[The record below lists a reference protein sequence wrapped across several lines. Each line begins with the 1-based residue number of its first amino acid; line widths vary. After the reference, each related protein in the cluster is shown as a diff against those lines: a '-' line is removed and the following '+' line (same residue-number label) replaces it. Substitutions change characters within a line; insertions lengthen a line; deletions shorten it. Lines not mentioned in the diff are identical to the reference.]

1 MKCDSKVILFENLSN
16 VIEKE
21 KNKGKLIVQ
30 CHGTFDLIHPGHI
43 VHFKEAKALGDILV
57 ITVTAEN
64 YVNKGPGR
72 PFFNDEM
79 RTLSISNLEVVDYVC
94 LIPFPAAIEAIE
106 VVQPDIYCKGK
117 EYENPKIDVTGNF
130 YDDIKTVEDVGGK
143 VAYTG
148 SVVFSS
154 SKLLNSH
161 FSNYSISTKNLLQSL
176 ASTYSLN
183 KIREFIDEFSS
194 LKVLVIGDIIF
205 DKYSTVSVQGL
216 TSKNRILSSRFIEES
231 LQPGGALA
239 IFRHI
244 REFTKNVKLLSLCG
258 NEPRVEKFLDDHL
271 SVQENWVLKEPSFT
285 TIVKHR
291 FVEPLSDG
299 KELSKLFS
307 VNYLDE
313 KYPGKAIIK
322 KLFEKLKREIKN
334 FDLVLVSDFGHGVMS
349 DVIREIVQEEAPF
362 LALNCQTN
370 SNNFGFNIINRRYHR
385 SDSFSLDQSEMS
397 LACGKKQ
404 FDECDELENLRN
416 SFGASY
422 GWFTRGG
429 SETIGIDRHG
439 RPCLCDSLEKI
450 VVDTVGAGDAFCAVA
465 SLAAVSKQNL
475 ELATLMGQI
484 SGALAVKI
492 IGNSAPVRK
501 VDFIKSLEAVL
512 KI

>member
-1 MKCDSKVILFENLSN
+1 VSFDKLSSLT
-16 VIEKE
+16 K
-21 KNKGKLIVQ
+21 KLKSDGKKIVQ

-43 VHFKEAKALGDILV
+43 VHFQEAKALGDILV

-72 PFFNDEM
+72 PFFNDEL
-79 RTLSISNLEVVDYVC
+79 RVLSLCNLEIVDYVC
-94 LIPFPAAIEAIE
+94 LVPFPAAMEAIE
-106 VVQPDIYCKGK
+106 AVQPHIYCKGK

-130 YDDIKTVEDVGGK
+130 YDDIKTVDKVGGK

-148 SVVFSS
+148 SIVFSS

-161 FSNYSISTKNLLQSL
+161 FSNYSAGTKNLLQSL

-216 TSKNRILSSRFIEES
+216 TSKNRILSSRFIDES

-244 REFTKNVKLLSLCG
+244 REFTQNVKLLSLCG
-258 NEPRVEKFLDDHL
+258 NEPWINDELNNYL
-271 SVQENWVLKEPSFT
+271 SADENLIQYHSNFT
-285 TIVKHR
+285 SIIKHR
-291 FVEPLSDG
+291 YVEPFNEG

-307 VNYLDE
+307 VNHIDKEHPSSNIE
-313 KYPGKAIIK
+313 KGLYNQISSII
-322 KLFEKLKREIKN
+322 ED
-334 FDLVLVSDFGHGVMS
+334 FDLVLVADFGHGLMS
-349 DVIREIVQEEAPF
+349 SKIRNLVQDRASF

-370 SNNFGFNIINRRYHR
+370 SNNFGFNIINRQYKRT
-385 SDSFSLDQSEMS
+385 DSFSLDHSEMS
-397 LACGKKQ
+397 LACGKKK
-404 FDECDELENLRN
+404 FDECIELEILRD
-416 SFGASY
+416 SLDASY

-429 SETIGIDRHG
+429 SETIGISKNRK
-439 RPCLCDSLEKI
+439 PCMCDSLEKT
-450 VVDTVGAGDAFCAVA
+450 VVDTVGAGDAFCAIA
-465 SLAAVSKQNL
+465 SLSAVSRL
-475 ELATLMGQI
+475 PIELATLFGQV

-492 IGNSAPVRK
+492 IGNSSCISKSSFLKGVEAL
-501 VDFIKSLEAVL
+501 IKQ
-512 KI
+512 

>member
-1 MKCDSKVILFENLSN
+1 MNFSKKIVSFEKLSSLT
-16 VIEKE
+16 K
-21 KNKGKLIVQ
+21 KLKSSGKKIVQ

-43 VHFKEAKALGDILV
+43 VHFREAKALGDILIV
-57 ITVTAEN
+57 TITAEN
-64 YVNKGPGR
+64 YVNKGPDR
-72 PFFNDEM
+72 PFFNDEL
-79 RTLSISNLEVVDYVC
+79 RVLSLCNLEVVDYVC
-94 LIPFPAAIEAIE
+94 LVPFPAAIEAIE
-106 VVQPDIYCKGK
+106 AVQPNIYCKGK

-130 YDDIKTVEDVGGK
+130 YDDINTVDKVGGK

-161 FSNYSISTKNLLQSL
+161 FSNYSVGTKNLLQSL

-216 TSKNRILSSRFIEES
+216 TSKNRILSSRFIDES

-244 REFTKNVKLLSLCG
+244 REFTQNVKLLSLCG
-258 NEPRVEKFLDDHL
+258 NEPLINRQLKNYL
-271 SVQENWVLKEPSFT
+271 SEDENWVQCHSSIT
-285 TIVKHR
+285 SIIKHR
-291 FVEPLSDG
+291 YVEPTSDG

-307 VNYLDE
+307 VNHLNNNHPDKKVTSRLLD
-313 KYPGKAIIK
+313 
-322 KLFEKLKREIKN
+322 KLKTEIKD
-334 FDLVLVSDFGHGVMS
+334 FDLVLVADFGHGVMS
-349 DVIREIVQEEAPF
+349 EEIRHIVQDEARF
-362 LALNCQTN
+362 LAVNCQTN
-370 SNNFGFNIINRRYHR
+370 SNNFGFNIINRRYHK

-416 SFGASY
+416 TFGASY

-429 SETIGIDRHG
+429 SETIGIDRNG
-439 RPCLCDSLEKI
+439 KPCFCDSLEKT

-475 ELATLMGQI
+475 DLATLIGQI

-492 IGNSAPVRK
+492 IGNTTPVRK
-501 VDFIKSLEAVL
+501 IDFMKSLEAIL

>member
-1 MKCDSKVILFENLSN
+1 MKCNSKIILFENLSN

-43 VHFKEAKALGDILV
+43 IHFREAKALGDILV

-72 PFFNDEM
+72 PFFNDEL
-79 RTLSISNLEVVDYVC
+79 RALSISSLGVVDYVC

-106 VVQPDIYCKGK
+106 AVQPDLYCKGT
-117 EYENPKIDVTGNF
+117 EYENPQIDVTGNF
-130 YDDIKTVEDVGGK
+130 HDDIKTVEDVGGK

-161 FSNYSISTKNLLQSL
+161 FSNYSVGTKNLLQSL
-176 ASTYSLN
+176 ASTYSLD
-183 KIREFIDEFSS
+183 KIREFIDEFST

-216 TSKNRILSSRFIEES
+216 TSKNRILSSRFIDES

-244 REFTKNVKLLSLCG
+244 REFTQNVKLLSLCG
-258 NEPRVEKFLDDHL
+258 NEPLINRQLKNYL
-271 SVQENWVLKEPSFT
+271 SEDENLVQCHSSIT
-285 TIVKHR
+285 SIIKHR
-291 FVEPLSDG
+291 YVEPTSDG

-307 VNYLDE
+307 VNHLD
-313 KYPGKAIIK
+313 KNHPDK
-322 KLFEKLKREIKN
+322 KITSRLLDKLKTEIKD
-334 FDLVLVSDFGHGVMS
+334 FDLVLVADFGHGVMS
-349 DVIREIVQEEAPF
+349 EEIRHIVQDAAHF
-362 LALNCQTN
+362 LAVNCQTN
-370 SNNFGFNIINRRYHR
+370 SNNFGFNIINKRYQR

-439 RPCLCDSLEKI
+439 KPCFCDSLEKT
-450 VVDTVGAGDAFCAVA
+450 VVDTVGAGDAFCAVV
-465 SLAAVSKQNL
+465 SLAAVSKQDL
-475 ELATLMGQI
+475 DLATLMGQI

-492 IGNSAPVRK
+492 IGNTAPVRK
-501 VDFIKSLEAVL
+501 VDFIKSLEAIL